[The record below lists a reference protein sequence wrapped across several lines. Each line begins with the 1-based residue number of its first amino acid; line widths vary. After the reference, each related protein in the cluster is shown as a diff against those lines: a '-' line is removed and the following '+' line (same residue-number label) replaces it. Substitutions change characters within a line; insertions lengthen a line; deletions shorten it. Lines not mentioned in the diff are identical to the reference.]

1 MPKCVISPEQLNI
14 IDTLLSKMRTGI
26 GQRTELGLV
35 ALGELRATV
44 LTVFPNNSAP
54 EVFERDLN
62 EAGFV
67 FLRIPFCAGTHTV
80 VRYAVAMTTH
90 EAKGMFRAYV
100 RRMMRN
106 DSAAFYA
113 FRKSFMRLSR
123 TAVLYGEEPHNEP
136 WKRPADLIGFP
147 IDFRIPE
154 NMPAAFLIQYRW
166 KNSIK
171 CNLPLLSDR
180 IRAWLED

>member
-1 MPKCVISPEQLNI
+1 M
-14 IDTLLSKMRTGI
+14 
-26 GQRTELGLV
+26 
-35 ALGELRATV
+35 

-54 EVFERDLN
+54 EVFERELK

-67 FLRIPFCAGTHTV
+67 FLRIPFSGESHAV
-80 VRYAVAMTTH
+80 ARYAVAMTLH

-100 RRMMRN
+100 RRIMTG

-113 FRKSFMRLSR
+113 FRKKFMRLPD
-123 TAVLYGEEPHNEP
+123 TAVLYGEQPHNEP
-136 WKRPADLIGFP
+136 WKRPADLVGFP

-154 NMPAAFLIQYRW
+154 NMPMAFLFQYRW
-166 KNSIK
+166 KNCIK
-171 CNLPLLSDR
+171 QNLPLLSDR